1 MFNVSRATTA
11 QTVFSRHNATQ
22 GNLLC
27 TQSKKTEKSK
37 KIKLQG
43 SLENAHCAENSSKL
57 ICLAS
62 LENGEVL
69 IWVSGTRLLRHQ
81 EAVGGEEGQGFCFR
95 WADPDSISTQS
106 RPCLPEAGGMIER
119 RESTVAA
126 SSTPPQHGAR
136 KPVCVYQRLLPLFP

>member
-1 MFNVSRATTA
+1 M
-11 QTVFSRHNATQ
+11 H
-22 GNLLC
+22 
-27 TQSKKTEKSK
+27 TEQENSKSK
-37 KIKLQG
+37 KIKSEG

-81 EAVGGEEGQGFCFR
+81 EAVAGEGQGFGFR

-106 RPCLPEAGGMIER
+106 RPCLPEAGGTSKRMCCGCQFHI
-119 RESTVAA
+119 
-126 SSTPPQHGAR
+126 TPAWSQKTSLCLPRGCYHSAHRDQDAELLET
-136 KPVCVYQRLLPLFP
+136 RLHRTQSLDPTSYV